1 MKILTEKITLLVRVI
16 VAVVFLLG
24 FHGFSHSMN
33 VQKNGRDSE
42 CFSHCDSLIIE
53 MIEFIQP
60 EYKLNKKNRK
70 HIEGRINSFPHKI
83 IRRDTLSHFINTAY
97 AVTYYE
103 FVKHDYKN
111 AKKWSDKFVQTSM
124 PPGFFSYFFNYSS
137 IGLNASNAL
146 NEKGKLKTKRDKN
159 SWYTPIKLEL
169 SDSLKFDFKRTY
181 IDFLD
186 SFLDDVPVDY
196 SLITYRKILT
206 AYHQGGGRLELLN
219 GYSRKGF
226 IQRCV
231 DAGRSDILNIIFD
244 LWEVGFEDFNRD
256 KNGNLEFRN
265 PTLIVD
271 SVAVSKVYNEILS
284 FDIEVNKSQ
293 IDSLIA
299 VRANID
305 LSPRI
310 LRLLSLYFNQ
320 SKYKELIEACGRLN
334 NNVTGKN
341 LNTLHN
347 YWALGLTNL
356 GRYEE
361 ALHQY
366 DTAIANSTDRR
377 TISTM
382 IMNKACTLG
391 EMGRTEEAVRLFMS
405 QKEYQQNPFEKF
417 VWYDNLGY
425 IYSFY
430 DITTA
435 LYYYDAA
442 EKHLDSGYI
451 DLDRRVRH
459 FCRKAR
465 VLSHNPFLQRTAIEK
480 AIEYTR
486 RYGCSEVA
494 KGMAYSELAVATSSA
509 YDYIEADRLFRAALQ
524 YYENL
529 DDSDLRK
536 IYLIGQYAA
545 NLHKLGNT
553 DKAIHLL
560 TAQLGIAKDVY
571 GTQHKEYM
579 TILCNLLQL
588 ACAEPNSNIDVEELY
603 RKFSDLKNQ
612 SLNDNSRFD
621 FIKSDVAY
629 YVYTGNWQEALIELN
644 KALKIR
650 FNAMQRLLLLEQ
662 YESISRAHLD
672 YKEYDNRI
680 SSLIPLV
687 KSSMVGGLLTLSGE
701 EERTLLNGPIS
712 NIIDGALE
720 KEAYQIAL
728 ELSLFRKGLLFTK
741 KKAIERKLALKGSL
755 KKATDKL
762 YQKRQQLNNAI
773 AYNDSIHIPE
783 LSASVFQLEREL
795 AHRLSNN
802 KKLMAELDRT
812 VFHIMEHLSATDLA
826 VEFVRYSD
834 GSNVVYGAFIIS
846 RNGMIEF
853 EPLGSEETILSEPQ
867 IVWSWLKDYRAK
879 YTCLYFCPDGI
890 LNRLGIEY
898 VAFEDQAPL
907 SEMIEVHRVFHLSE
921 IDKNTHGLGK
931 NVVAVGVSDHNSP
944 IGCVESISRGNWTD
958 LPNVEYEM
966 QLINNELQGR
976 EIRVYLNDEVTEPN
990 IYLLSGTPISTLHIS
1005 THGFYRS
1012 SSDLNE
1018 AAKNPSSDDYHIA
1031 RRFLS
1036 AGVSEVSGLVLRQGN
1051 ISWKSPLILE
1061 DHDDILT
1068 ADEIALMVF
1077 PNLNLTVLS
1086 ACESGLGEID
1096 SDGVWGLQRAF
1107 RIAGAKSLICSLAKV
1122 DDYWTAQFMD
1132 AFYEHAA
1139 QGNNIYD
1146 SFQSAQRWLRRE
1158 LPDNPEI
1165 WSSFILIE

>member
-1 MKILTEKITLLVRVI
+1 MKLAEIHRCFLTQIV
-16 VAVVFLLG
+16 VAVVSLVG
-24 FHGFSHSMN
+24 FHGFGHSMN
-33 VQKNGRDSE
+33 LHKPE
-42 CFSHCDSLIIE
+42 AKKEIISHRDSLIIE
-53 MIEFIQP
+53 MVEFVQP
-60 EYKLNKKNRK
+60 DYKLTKEARK
-70 HIEGRINSFPHKI
+70 HIESRIKKFPTKI
-83 IRRDTLSHFINTAY
+83 IRRDTVNHFINTAY
-97 AVTYYE
+97 ALSYYE
-103 FVKHDYKN
+103 FVKHDFKK
-111 AKKWSDKFVQTSM
+111 AKKISEQFVESSM

-137 IGLNASNAL
+137 IGMNASTSL
-146 NEKGKLKTKRDKN
+146 TEKGKLKTKKDKN

-181 IDFLD
+181 INFLD

-206 AYHQGGGRLELLN
+206 AYHQGGGRLEWLN

-231 DAGRSDILNIIFD
+231 DAGRSDILNIIFE
-244 LWEVGFEDFNRD
+244 LWEVGLEDFNHD
-256 KNGNLEFRN
+256 KNGNLEYRN
-265 PTLIVD
+265 PNLIVD

-299 VRANID
+299 LRANID

-310 LRLLSLYFNQ
+310 LQLLSLYFNQ
-320 SKYKELIEACGRLN
+320 SKYKELIEACGRLD
-334 NNVTGKN
+334 NNVTGKS

-366 DTAIANSTDRR
+366 DTAIANSTDRQ

-382 IMNKACTLG
+382 IMNKACALG
-391 EMGRTEEAVRLFMS
+391 EMGRTEDAVQLFL
-405 QKEYQQNPFEKF
+405 QEKEYQITPFEKF

-430 DITTA
+430 DNTTA
-435 LYYYDAA
+435 LYYYNTA

-451 DLDRRVRH
+451 DLDRKVRH

-486 RYGCSEVA
+486 QYGCSDVA
-494 KGMAYSELAVATSSA
+494 KGMAYSELAVVTSSA
-509 YDYIEADRLFRAALQ
+509 YDYIEADRLFCAAFQ

-553 DKAIHLL
+553 DEAIHLL

-571 GTQHKEYM
+571 GTQHKEYT
-579 TILCNLLQL
+579 TIICNLLQL
-588 ACAEPNSNIDVEELY
+588 TCAEPNSNIDVEELY

-612 SLNDNSRFD
+612 DLNDNSRFD

-629 YVYTGNWQEALIELN
+629 YVYTGNWQEALIVLN
-644 KALKIR
+644 NALKSR

-672 YKEYDNRI
+672 YKEYDNMI
-680 SSLIPLV
+680 SSLTSVV
-687 KSSMVGGLLTLSGE
+687 KSSMIGGLLTLSGE

-741 KKAIERKLALKGSL
+741 KKAIERKLAVKGSL
-755 KKATDKL
+755 KRATNKL
-762 YQKRQQLNNAI
+762 FQKRQQLNNAI
-773 AYNDSIHIPE
+773 AFNDSVHIPE

-812 VFHIMEHLSATDLA
+812 VFQITEHMSATDLA
-826 VEFVRYSD
+826 VEFVKYSD
-834 GSNVVYGAFIIS
+834 GGKVMYGAFIIS
-846 RNGMIEF
+846 RKGMIKF

-867 IVWSWLKDYRAK
+867 IVWNWLKDYRVQ
-879 YTCLYFCPDGI
+879 YDCLYFCPDGI

-898 VAFEDQAPL
+898 IAFEDKTPL
-907 SEMIEVHRVFHLSE
+907 CEMIEVHRVVHLSE
-921 IDKNTHGLGK
+921 IDKNTYDLGK

-966 QLINNELQGR
+966 QLINNELKGCN
-976 EIRVYLNDEVTEPN
+976 IRVYLNDEVTEPT
-990 IYLLSGTPISTLHIS
+990 ISLLSGTPISTLHIS

-1068 ADEIALMVF
+1068 AEEIELMSF
-1077 PNLNLTVLS
+1077 ANLNLTVLS

-1096 SDGVWGLQRAF
+1096 SEGVWGLQRAF
-1107 RIAGAKSLICSLAKV
+1107 RIAGTKSLICSLAKV

-1132 AFYEHAA
+1132 VFYEQAA
-1139 QGNNIYD
+1139 LGNDIYD
-1146 SFQSAQRWLRRE
+1146 SFHSAQRWLRHE
-1158 LPDNPEI
+1158 VPDKPEI

>member
-1 MKILTEKITLLVRVI
+1 MRPTDSIYSLFKHILI
-16 VAVVFLLG
+16 AVVFLLG
-24 FHGFSHSMN
+24 FHGFGHSMEL
-33 VQKNGRDSE
+33 QKNSRENVMLSQSDS
-42 CFSHCDSLIIE
+42 IIME
-53 MIEFIQP
+53 MVEFIQP
-60 EYKLNKKNRK
+60 EYKLSKKNRK
-70 HIEGRINSFPHKI
+70 HIEERINSFPHKI
-83 IRRDTLSHFINTAY
+83 VKRDTISHFINTAY
-97 AVTYYE
+97 AVAYYE

-137 IGLNASNAL
+137 IGLDASTSL
-146 NEKGKLKTKRDKN
+146 TEKGKLKTKRDKN
-159 SWYTPIKLEL
+159 SWYTPIKFEWL
-169 SDSLKFDFKRTY
+169 DSMKWDFKRTY

-186 SFLDDVPVDY
+186 SFLDDMPVDY

-226 IQRCV
+226 IQRCI
-231 DAGRSDILNIIFD
+231 DAGRSDILNIIFE
-244 LWEVGFEDFNRD
+244 LWKVGFEDFNRD

-265 PTLIVD
+265 PNRIVD

-284 FDIEVNKSQ
+284 FDIEVNKKQ

-320 SKYKELIEACGRLN
+320 SKYKELIEACDRLN
-334 NNVTGKN
+334 KNVTGKS
-341 LNTLHN
+341 LNTVHN
-347 YWALGLTNL
+347 YWALGLSNL

-361 ALHQY
+361 ALKQY
-366 DTAIANSTDRR
+366 DMAIANSTDRR
-377 TISTM
+377 TISAM

-391 EMGRTEEAVRLFMS
+391 EMGRTEEAVRFFML
-405 QKEYQQNPFEKF
+405 QKEYQQKPFEKF

-425 IYSFY
+425 IYSFS

-435 LYYYDAA
+435 LYYYNAA

-451 DLDRRVRH
+451 DLNRKVRH

-480 AIEYTR
+480 ALEYTR
-486 RYGCSEVA
+486 QYGCSDVA
-494 KGMAYSELAVATSSA
+494 KGMAYSELAVVTSSA
-509 YDYIEADRLFRAALQ
+509 YDYREADRLFRAAFQ

-560 TAQLGIAKDVY
+560 TAQLGIAKNVY
-571 GTQHKEYM
+571 GTQHKEYT

-603 RKFSDLKNQ
+603 RKFCDLKNQ
-612 SLNDNSRFD
+612 SINDNSRFD

-629 YVYTGNWQEALIELN
+629 YVYTGNWQEALNELKN
-644 KALKIR
+644 ALAMR
-650 FNAMQRLLLLEQ
+650 FNAMQKLILLQQ
-662 YESISRAHLD
+662 YEDLSREHL
-672 YKEYDNRI
+672 KLEEYSNRV
-680 SSLIPLV
+680 SSLIPLI
-687 KSSMVGGLLTLSGE
+687 KSSIIGGLLTLSSDEG
-701 EERTLLNGPIS
+701 RTLTEPLS
-712 NIIDGALE
+712 NMIDGALK

-741 KKAIERKLALKGSL
+741 KKAIERKLAVKGSL
-755 KKATDKL
+755 KKTTNKL

-773 AYNDSIHIPE
+773 AYNDSTHIPE
-783 LSASVFQLEREL
+783 LSSGVFQLERKL
-795 AHRLSNN
+795 AHRLSDN

-812 VFHIMEHLSATDLA
+812 VFQITEHLSATDLA
-826 VEFVRYSD
+826 VEFIKYSD
-834 GSNVVYGAFIIS
+834 GGKVMYGAFMIS
-846 RNGMIEF
+846 RKGMIEF
-853 EPLGSEETILSEPQ
+853 EPLGSEETILLEPQ

-879 YTCLYFCPDGI
+879 YDCLYFCPDGS

-898 VAFEDQAPL
+898 VVFEDKTPL
-907 SEMIEVHRVFHLSE
+907 NEMIEIHRVFHLSE
-921 IDKNTHGLGK
+921 INKNTHGLGSSI
-931 NVVAVGVSDHNSP
+931 VAVGVSDHNSP
-944 IGCVESISRGNWTD
+944 IGCGENINRGDWID

-966 QLINNELQGR
+966 QLIDNALQGYDVR
-976 EIRVYLNDEVTEPN
+976 ILLNDEATEPN
-990 IYLLSGTPISTLHIS
+990 ILALSGTPISTLHIS

-1018 AAKNPSSDDYHIA
+1018 AAKNPSSDDYHFA

-1036 AGVSEVSGLVLRQGN
+1036 AGVSEVSGFILRQGN
-1051 ISWKSPLILE
+1051 ISWKSPRIFE
-1061 DHDDILT
+1061 EHDDILT
-1068 ADEIALMVF
+1068 SDEIEIMSF
-1077 PNLNLTVLS
+1077 PNLNLAVLS
-1086 ACESGLGEID
+1086 ACETGLGEID

-1122 DDYWTAQFMD
+1122 NDYWTAQFMD
-1132 AFYEHAA
+1132 VFYEQAA

-1146 SFQSAQRWLRRE
+1146 SFQSAQRWLRHE

>member
-1 MKILTEKITLLVRVI
+1 MRPTDSIYSLFKHILI
-16 VAVVFLLG
+16 AVVFLLG
-24 FHGFSHSMN
+24 FHGFGHSMEL
-33 VQKNGRDSE
+33 QKNSRENVMLSQSDS
-42 CFSHCDSLIIE
+42 IIME
-53 MIEFIQP
+53 MVEFIQP
-60 EYKLNKKNRK
+60 EYKLSKKNRK
-70 HIEGRINSFPHKI
+70 HIEERINSFPHKI
-83 IRRDTLSHFINTAY
+83 VKRDTISHFINTAY
-97 AVTYYE
+97 AVAYYE

-137 IGLNASNAL
+137 IGLDASTSL
-146 NEKGKLKTKRDKN
+146 TEKGKLKTKRDKN
-159 SWYTPIKLEL
+159 SWYTPIKFEWL
-169 SDSLKFDFKRTY
+169 DSMKWDFKRTY

-186 SFLDDVPVDY
+186 SFLDDMPVDY

-226 IQRCV
+226 IQRCI
-231 DAGRSDILNIIFD
+231 DAGRSDILNIIFE
-244 LWEVGFEDFNRD
+244 LWKVGFEDFNRD

-265 PTLIVD
+265 PNLIVD

-284 FDIEVNKSQ
+284 FDIEVNKKQ

-320 SKYKELIEACGRLN
+320 SKYKELIEACDRLN
-334 NNVTGKN
+334 KNVTGKS
-341 LNTLHN
+341 LNTVHN
-347 YWALGLTNL
+347 YWALGLSNL

-361 ALHQY
+361 ALKQY
-366 DTAIANSTDRR
+366 DMAIANSTDRR
-377 TISTM
+377 TISAM

-391 EMGRTEEAVRLFMS
+391 EMGRTEEAVRFFML
-405 QKEYQQNPFEKF
+405 QKEYQQKPFEKF

-425 IYSFY
+425 IYSFS

-435 LYYYDAA
+435 LYYYNAA

-451 DLDRRVRH
+451 DLNRKVRH

-480 AIEYTR
+480 ALEYTR
-486 RYGCSEVA
+486 QYGCSDVA
-494 KGMAYSELAVATSSA
+494 KGMAYSELAVVTSSA
-509 YDYIEADRLFRAALQ
+509 YDYREADRLFRAAFQ

-560 TAQLGIAKDVY
+560 TAQLGIAKNVY
-571 GTQHKEYM
+571 GTQHKEYT

-603 RKFSDLKNQ
+603 RKFCDLKNQ
-612 SLNDNSRFD
+612 SINDNSRFD

-629 YVYTGNWQEALIELN
+629 YVYTGNWQEALNELKN
-644 KALKIR
+644 ALAMR
-650 FNAMQRLLLLEQ
+650 FNAMQKLILLQQ
-662 YESISRAHLD
+662 YEDLSREHL
-672 YKEYDNRI
+672 KLEEYSNRV
-680 SSLIPLV
+680 SSLIPLI
-687 KSSMVGGLLTLSGE
+687 KSSIIGGLLTLSSDEG
-701 EERTLLNGPIS
+701 RTLTEPLS
-712 NIIDGALE
+712 NMIDGALK

-741 KKAIERKLALKGSL
+741 KKAIERKLAVKGSL
-755 KKATDKL
+755 KKTTNKL
-762 YQKRQQLNNAI
+762 YQKRQQLNNAK
-773 AYNDSIHIPE
+773 AYNDSTHIPE
-783 LSASVFQLEREL
+783 LSSGVFQLERKL
-795 AHRLSNN
+795 AHRLSDN

-812 VFHIMEHLSATDLA
+812 VFQITEHLSATDLA
-826 VEFVRYSD
+826 VEFIKYSD
-834 GSNVVYGAFIIS
+834 GGKVMYGAFMIS
-846 RNGMIEF
+846 RKGMIEF

-879 YTCLYFCPDGI
+879 YDCLYFCPDGS

-898 VAFEDQAPL
+898 VVFEDKTPL
-907 SEMIEVHRVFHLSE
+907 NEMIEIHRVFHLSE
-921 IDKNTHGLGK
+921 INKNTHGLGSSI
-931 NVVAVGVSDHNSP
+931 VAVGVSDHNSP
-944 IGCVESISRGNWTD
+944 IGCGENINRGDWID

-966 QLINNELQGR
+966 QLIDNALQGYDVR
-976 EIRVYLNDEVTEPN
+976 ILLNDEATEPN
-990 IYLLSGTPISTLHIS
+990 ILALSGTPISTLHIS

-1018 AAKNPSSDDYHIA
+1018 AAKNPSSDDYHFA

-1036 AGVSEVSGLVLRQGN
+1036 AGVSEVSGFILRQGN
-1051 ISWKSPLILE
+1051 ISWKSPRIFE
-1061 DHDDILT
+1061 EHDDILT
-1068 ADEIALMVF
+1068 SDELEIMSF
-1077 PNLNLTVLS
+1077 PNLNLAVLS
-1086 ACESGLGEID
+1086 ACETGLGEID

-1122 DDYWTAQFMD
+1122 DDYWTAQFMNV
-1132 AFYEHAA
+1132 FYEQAA
-1139 QGNNIYD
+1139 KGNNIYD
-1146 SFQSAQRWLRRE
+1146 SFQSAQRWLRHE